1 MHVWTALELEWTQ
14 SECLN
19 KIWKSSVI
27 RFRMIVQIEFLW
39 STENENMEK
48 VLVQIN
54 YSSYHGTNLNFYV
67 YTCDWIQLTP
77 LDIMYILPLYQHACW
92 RQRVCHVFYCVN
104 HVTTAKANH
113 VIEQSQSPISLIKSV
128 RFYSW
133 CLCMLWQ
140 AIWWIKSD
148 TWWFSIKSAL
158 I

>member
-1 MHVWTALELEWTQ
+1 MQWNQFKFLCIYMW
-14 SECLN
+14 LN
-19 KIWKSSVI
+19 TVDAPW
-27 RFRMIVQIEFLW
+27 
-39 STENENMEK
+39 
-48 VLVQIN
+48 
-54 YSSYHGTNLNFYV
+54 YYV
-67 YTCDWIQLTP
+67 HLS
-77 LDIMYILPLYQHACW
+77 LYQHACW

-148 TWWFSIKSAL
+148 TWWCWIKSAL
-158 I
+158 IKQNLIFRLHVIKFYNKVYNANFVYKCMCFQNMTCHFDSMLLT